1 MAGAEAEFRTVSSTV
16 LKPSDILCTNCG
28 LCCDGSLFADV
39 ELANRKEAITLEVM
53 GLVVEDAEEGEKT
66 GLLLQPCAALKN
78 KRCTIYQFRPRCC
91 RTFEC
96 RLLQEVNEGSTP
108 LNLASEKI
116 AEALAKVA
124 GINRLLAGCGPSDQT
139 LPLKER
145 CEETLAL
152 LNERNSRDPSV
163 HLKYAALEQAV
174 LSLETLIQETFLNK
188 TTASGENFS
197 C

>member
-1 MAGAEAEFRTVSSTV
+1 M
-16 LKPSDILCTNCG
+16 LKPSEILCTNCG

-108 LNLASEKI
+108 LKLASEKI

-145 CEETLAL
+145 CEEALAL
-152 LNERNSRDPSV
+152 LNERNSRDPSA
-163 HLKYAALEQAV
+163 HLKYATLDQAV
-174 LSLETLIQETFLNK
+174 MSLETLIQETFLNK
-188 TTASGENFS
+188 TTESGENYS